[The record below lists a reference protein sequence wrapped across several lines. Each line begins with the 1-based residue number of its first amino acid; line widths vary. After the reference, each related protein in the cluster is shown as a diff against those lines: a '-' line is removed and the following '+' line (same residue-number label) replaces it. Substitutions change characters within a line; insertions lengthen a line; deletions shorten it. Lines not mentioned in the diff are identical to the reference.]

1 MAIRRRKVGNAVYLE
16 EYRSFK
22 VKGKV
27 KTEFVRY
34 LGREGE
40 ERAKPLPVM
49 REIDSVANSGSSR
62 CGDVSLLWALSV
74 DLGIPEI
81 LDRYCSGNSS
91 KDGTTPGKLLTVW
104 AINRILHPESASMLP
119 SWVEG
124 TDLPGLTGIESSAF
138 TKDVFLN
145 SLDTVCGEDEHG
157 RIVDRTELLDRELFD
172 RFREKY
178 PLNGDSETLAYDITT
193 VLFFGVTCP
202 LTELGYNPDGIDM
215 RQVNVA
221 LLVTKKEG
229 FPLLS
234 LSI

>member
-74 DLGIPEI
+74 DLGVPEI

-91 KDGTTPGKLLTVW
+91 KDGPTPGKLLTVW

-124 TDLPGLTGIESSAF
+124 TDLPGLTGMESSAF